1 MPTRDEIHDAILS
14 ATGNP
19 DTGVVRDVTPLIVDA
34 VDALCNPGPA
44 KGKGTGPQAETRVV
58 EAQETR

>member
-1 MPTRDEIHDAILS
+1 MPTRAEIEAVVLQ

-19 DTGVVRDVTPLIVDA
+19 DTGVVRAVIPGIVDA
-34 VDALCNPGPA
+34 VDELCNPR
-44 KGKGTGPQAETRVV
+44 TGVGAGDRPVRETRVV